1 LIRPADAAVLIVAL
15 VALAAWGFY
24 RARSTHDLAG
34 FLVAGHTM
42 PWPVVAFSVMATQAS
57 AVTFMATPGQG
68 YVGGLSFVQFYFGL
82 PIAMVVLCAT
92 LVPVFQRLRVST
104 AYEFLENRFDGK
116 TRTLA
121 AGLFLVQRGL
131 SAGVTLYAPALVLS
145 VILGWSIGFTCA
157 LLGALVVTTIVL
169 GGSKA
174 VAHAHALQFSIILGT
189 LALTFALVLRGLPH
203 GMGLQD
209 ALVVAGAAGRLAAV
223 DPTFDPANRYNLWAG
238 LLGGFFLQ
246 LSYFGTD
253 QSQVGRILTARSARE
268 GKLGLLFNGLVKV
281 PMQFFIL
288 LLGVL
293 VFVAYRFEPAP
304 VFFNPA
310 EAAKAAAGPHAGEW
324 RDAERAWDH
333 TRADLANALRAETA
347 ARRAGDADAQRDAHA
362 RALAADVASSAA
374 RARAVAAIQA
384 TDANANTNDTN
395 YIFLRYV
402 LTHLPVGVVG
412 LVLAAIFAAAMN
424 SSMSELNSLAATT
437 VVDVVERV
445 RPGADERTLLTWSRI
460 ATLFWVVFAVGFAQ
474 FAGRL
479 GSLVEAVNIMG
490 SLFYGTILG
499 IFLTALFVKRAGGNA
514 VFIAAL
520 FGEAAVVACWKL
532 TPLSFLWW
540 NLIGCV
546 LTVAGA
552 ALLAPAFPATSSPTT
567 PRAASR

>member
-1 LIRPADAAVLIVAL
+1 LAAL
-15 VALAAWGFY
+15 VVWGFF
-24 RARSTHDLAG
+24 RARATRDLAG

-82 PIAMVVLCAT
+82 PVAMVVLCAT
-92 LVPVFQRLRVST
+92 LVPVFQRLRVNT
-104 AYEFLENRFDGK
+104 AYEFLEARFDAK

-131 SAGVTLYAPALVLS
+131 SAGITLYAPALVLS
-145 VILGWSIGFTCA
+145 VILGWDIGWTCA
-157 LLGALVVTTIVL
+157 LLGALIVATIVL
-169 GGSKA
+169 GGSRA
-174 VAHAHALQFSIILGT
+174 VAHAHALQFSIILAT
-189 LALTFALVLRGLPH
+189 LALTFALVLRGLPQ
-203 GMGLQD
+203 GMGLPD
-209 ALVVAGAAGRLAAV
+209 ALVVAGASGRLAAV
-223 DPTFDPANRYNLWAG
+223 DPSFDPANRYNLWAG

-268 GKLGLLFNGLVKV
+268 SKLGLLFNGLVKV

-310 EAAKAAAGPHAGEW
+310 LAARAAAGPHADAW
-324 RDAERAWDH
+324 RDAERAW
-333 TRADLANALRAETA
+333 TSSRAELARALRAEHA
-347 ARRAGDADAQRDAHA
+347 ARHAGDAVAERDAHA
-362 RALAADVASSAA
+362 QALAADVAASAA
-374 RARAVAAIQA
+374 RARAVGAIEA
-384 TDANANTNDTN
+384 TDPDANTNDTN

-402 LTHLPVGVVG
+402 LSHLPLGVVG

-424 SSMSELNSLAATT
+424 SSMSELNALASTT
-437 VVDVVERV
+437 TVDVVQRL
-445 RPGADERTLLTWSRI
+445 RWATDERALLAWSRI

-499 IFLTALFVKRAGGNA
+499 IFLTALFVKRAGGHA

-520 FGEAAVVACWKL
+520 LGEAAVIACWKL

-540 NLIGCV
+540 NLVGCV
-546 LTVAGA
+546 LTLAVA
-552 ALLAPAFPATSSPTT
+552 ALLAPRSP
-567 PRAASR
+567 RKAA

>member
-1 LIRPADAAVLIVAL
+1 LIRPADAAVLIVSLAAL
-15 VALAAWGFY
+15 VIWGFV
-24 RARSTHDLAG
+24 RARSTRDLAG

-92 LVPVFQRLRVST
+92 LVPVFQRLRVNT
-104 AYEFLENRFDGK
+104 AYEFLEARFDGK

-121 AGLFLVQRGL
+121 AALFLVQRGL
-131 SAGVTLYAPALVLS
+131 AAGITLYAPALVLS
-145 VILGWSIGFTCA
+145 VILGWDIGLTCA
-157 LLGALVVTTIVL
+157 LLGALVVATIVL

-189 LALTFALVLRGLPH
+189 LALTFVLVLRALPQ
-203 GMGLQD
+203 GMGLPD
-209 ALVVAGAAGRLAAV
+209 ALVVAGASGRLAAV
-223 DPTFDPANRYNLWAG
+223 DTSFDPASRYNLWAG

-253 QSQVGRILTARSARE
+253 QSQVGRFLTARSARE
-268 GKLGLLFNGLVKV
+268 SRLGLLFNGLVKV

-310 EAAKAAAGPHAGEW
+310 EAAKAAAGPHADDW
-324 RDAERAWDH
+324 HAAERAWDH
-333 TRADLANALRAETA
+333 SRAELAKALREEHA
-347 ARRAGDADAQRDAHA
+347 ARKGGDAAAERDAHA
-362 RALAADVASSAA
+362 RGLAADVAANAA
-374 RARAVAAIQA
+374 RVRAVIAISS
-384 TDANANTNDTN
+384 TDPNANTNDTN

-402 LTHLPVGVVG
+402 LSHLPVGMVG

-424 SSMSELNSLAATT
+424 SSMSELNALASTT
-437 VVDVVERV
+437 VVDVVERLKW
-445 RPGADERTLLTWSRI
+445 ASDERELLAWSRF
-460 ATLFWVVFAVGFAQ
+460 ATLFWVVSAVGFAQ
-474 FAGRL
+474 FAARL

-490 SLFYGTILG
+490 SLFYGTMLG
-499 IFLTALFVKRAGGNA
+499 IFLTALFVKRAGGTA
-514 VFIAAL
+514 VFTAAIL
-520 FGEAAVVACWKL
+520 GEAAVIVCWKL

-546 LTVAGA
+546 LTLAIA
-552 ALLAPAFPATSSPTT
+552 ALLAPVLPA
-567 PRAASR
+567 RKAA